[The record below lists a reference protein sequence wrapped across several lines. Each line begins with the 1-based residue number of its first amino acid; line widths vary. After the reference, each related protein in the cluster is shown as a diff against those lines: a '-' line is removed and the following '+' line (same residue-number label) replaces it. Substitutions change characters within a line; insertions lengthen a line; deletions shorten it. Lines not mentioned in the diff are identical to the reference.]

1 MTLHTT
7 SGHGD
12 QVHALV
18 RELSAHDHWSSAQL
32 REHQQARLRELLRH
46 AVTTSPYYRQ
56 VLGTDVT
63 YSDVPLTQL
72 PTLSKATLMERYDE
86 IVTDPRLKLA
96 DLEAHIAGPKASMPF
111 LGEYRVLST
120 SGSTGLQGIFV
131 YSDSDFMPWIAACI
145 RMMSVLGVTP
155 AMRLIGFGAPGAPHL
170 SQHMQAGVMADRL
183 VERPSL
189 SCATPLPEMVQKLN
203 AYQPE
208 ALLTYAS
215 IASLLAEEQLQGR
228 LRIAPRIVGH
238 TGEVLAE
245 DMRHRIRE
253 AWGVE
258 SEGVY
263 AATEA
268 PAIASG
274 SPEHV
279 GMHLWEDHL
288 IVEAVDERGQ
298 PVPPGVPS
306 HKILV
311 TNLVNRTQ
319 PLIRYEL
326 SDSII
331 VDDSPNPTGRP
342 FRRIVRVEGRSDD
355 ILRLPAPGGRTVAVH
370 PLRLRAPFTAF
381 PDVQIYQIVHDGAGL
396 HVRLVLRPSAP
407 PDTPA
412 RVRAALA
419 RELQQVGTS
428 LLRIDVT
435 PVPTIDRESGHA
447 AKFKLVKSSVSCG

>member
-1 MTLHTT
+1 MTLHPT
-7 SGHGD
+7 SDHAD
-12 QVHALV
+12 RVHTLV
-18 RELSAHDHWSSAQL
+18 RELRSHDRWSSEQL
-32 REHQQARLRELLRH
+32 REHQRVRLRELLHH
-46 AVTTSPYYRQ
+46 AVTTSPYYRE
-56 VLGTDVT
+56 VLGADVT
-63 YSDVPLTQL
+63 YSDVPITQL
-72 PTLSKATLMERYDE
+72 PTLSKETLIERYDE

-111 LGEYRVLST
+111 LGEYRVIST

-131 YSDSDFMPWIAACI
+131 YSDRDFLPWIAACI

-155 AMRLIGFGAPGAPHL
+155 AMRLAGFGAPGAPHL
-170 SQHMQAGVMADRL
+170 SQHMQAGVMADRFAQ
-183 VERPSL
+183 RPSL

-203 AYQPE
+203 DYQPE

-245 DMRHRIRE
+245 DMRRRIRE

-258 SEGVY
+258 PDGMY

-268 PAIASG
+268 PIIASG

-288 IVEAVDERGQ
+288 IVETVDEHGQ

-306 HKILV
+306 HKVLV

-331 VDDSPNPTGRP
+331 LDDSPNPTGRP
-342 FRRIVRVEGRSDD
+342 FRRIVCVEGRSDD
-355 ILRLPAPGGRTVAVH
+355 ILTLPAPGGRTVAVH
-370 PLRLRAPFTAF
+370 PLRLRAPFVAF
-381 PDVQIYQIVHDGAGL
+381 PDVQLYQIVHEGAGL

-407 PDTPA
+407 PDTPS
-412 RVRAALA
+412 RVRAALT
-419 RELQQVGTS
+419 RELQRVGTS

-435 PVPTIDRESGHA
+435 PVPTIDRESGQG
-447 AKFKLVKSSVSCG
+447 AKFKLVKSL